1 MLGPVALVTWFYLNK
16 NNTGVYLDQGN
27 TAPTE
32 LPSSF
37 LNYAQVLV
45 IIGLLVSFLLAIIL
59 YYRFFKIQTPE
70 YYSDKLAD
78 TQLQTSKSQKKT
90 MKKGSPQGKIL
101 KDRSKKVHNSKKRKL
116 SKKKAKLQSSEV
128 PSKVSSPRSPSSPPI
143 SPATTLPS
151 PVSLQAASS
160 VHSLGHHHDHS
171 SSNLKMAKRQATTTP
186 TTLNSSATPVV
197 NSAFPNVKKR
207 K

>member
-1 MLGPVALVTWFYLNK
+1 MLGLLGPVALVTWFFSNK
-16 NNTGVYLDQGN
+16 NDTGFKSDQEH
-27 TAPTE
+27 TTE
-32 LPSSF
+32 SPLFIFPF
-37 LNYAQVLV
+37 AQVLV

-70 YYSDKLAD
+70 YYSDKLGD
-78 TQLQTSKSQKKT
+78 THLQTSKSQKKT
-90 MKKGSPQGKIL
+90 MKRGSPQGKML
-101 KDRSKKVHNSKKRKL
+101 KDGKVHNTKKRKL

-128 PSKVSSPRSPSSPPI
+128 PSKVSSPRSPSSLAT
-143 SPATTLPS
+143 SLATTLPS

-160 VHSLGHHHDHS
+160 VNSLGHHHDQS
-171 SSNLKMAKRQATTTP
+171 SANLKIAKKQPTTTP